1 MRANELGAVPVLMY
15 HQIVDDPKSAY
26 DRTPKDFR
34 TELERLAREG
44 YVPVTAGDFET
55 GKIDI
60 PAGAHP
66 VVLTFDDSTDSQ
78 LHLGSDGKPTKDS
91 AVGILRDVAAAHPR
105 FKPRATL
112 FVNGDAFAA
121 TGQKKALT
129 WAHKNGF
136 EIGNHTLDHANLA
149 QSGAAKARAQIAE
162 GQKSITRD
170 VPDADVRSLALPYG
184 VQPEPA
190 SLGLNGSASGTTYKN
205 RGVYLVGA
213 NPAPSPYA
221 DSFEPAAI
229 PRVRSGADK
238 GKDGGFSS
246 AHWLDQLAAGKLARY
261 TSDGDPEHISYPKDT
276 AARPGKAAPKDRLR
290 PY

>member
-15 HQIVDDPKSAY
+15 HQILEHPKSAY
-26 DRTPKDFR
+26 DRTPKDLR
-34 TELERLAREG
+34 AELERLVREG
-44 YVPVTAGDFET
+44 YVPVTAGEYET
-55 GKIDI
+55 GRIDI

-78 LHLGSDGKPTKDS
+78 LRLGADGEPADDC
-91 AVGILRDVAAAHPR
+91 AVGVLRAVAREHPR
-105 FKPRATL
+105 FKARATL

-129 WAHKNGF
+129 WLKKNGF

-149 QSGAAKARAQIAE
+149 QSDAAEVRHQIAE
-162 GQKSITRD
+162 GQRSIVRD
-170 VPDADVRSLALPYG
+170 VPGTTVRSLALPYG
-184 VQPEPA
+184 AQSEPA
-190 SLGLNGSASGTTYKN
+190 DLALTGSAAGTAYKN

-221 DSFEPAAI
+221 DSFDPAAI
-229 PRVRSGADK
+229 PRIRSAPAK
-238 GKDGGFSS
+238 GKDANYSS
-246 AHWLDQLAAGKLARY
+246 THWLDQLSAGKLARY
-261 TSDGDPEHISYPKDT
+261 TSDGDPDHVSYPKNT
-276 AARPGKAAPKDRLR
+276 AARPGKGADKGKLR

>member
-15 HQIVDDPKSAY
+15 HQILDHPKSAY
-26 DRTPKDFR
+26 DRTPKDLR
-34 TELERLAREG
+34 AELERLVRED

-55 GKIDI
+55 GRIDI

-78 LHLGSDGKPTKDS
+78 LRLGADGSPTKNS
-91 AVGILRDVAAAHPR
+91 AVGVLRAVAREHPR
-105 FKPRATL
+105 FKARATL

-129 WAHKNGF
+129 WLKKNGF

-149 QSGAAKARAQIAE
+149 QSGPAKARAQIAE
-162 GQKSITRD
+162 GQRSIERD
-170 VPDADVRSLALPYG
+170 VPGTEVRSLALPYG
-184 VQPEPA
+184 IQPEPA
-190 SLGLNGSASGTTYKN
+190 DLALTGSASGTAYKN

-221 DSFEPAAI
+221 DSFDPAAI
-229 PRVRSGADK
+229 PRVRSAPAK
-238 GKDGGFSS
+238 GKDANYSS
-246 AHWLDQLAAGKLARY
+246 EHWLDQLAAGKLARY
-261 TSDGDPEHISYPKDT
+261 TSDGDPDHISYPKDT
-276 AARPGKAAPKDRLR
+276 AARPGKTAKQDQLR